1 MDSQEDESEPDAA
14 LVALRLEA
22 QRQSDELSQPPQPAL
37 LPSELGFDDVGKLMV
52 YPIPPE
58 DIYAGWAENIDV
70 LRALPILKNCSTS
83 VLEAIMGE
91 EVDWATFPRAG
102 LAWTKLHRK

>member
-1 MDSQEDESEPDAA
+1 MASVPQERKLPVYAPPAA
-14 LVALRLEA
+14 AG
-22 QRQSDELSQPPQPAL
+22 
-37 LPSELGFDDVGKLMV
+37 PSYRVDIEGKYNNNLGFDNGFDDVGKLMV

-91 EVDWATFPRAG
+91 EVDWVSGSCPDRYD
-102 LAWTKLHRK
+102 LYDSLCVR